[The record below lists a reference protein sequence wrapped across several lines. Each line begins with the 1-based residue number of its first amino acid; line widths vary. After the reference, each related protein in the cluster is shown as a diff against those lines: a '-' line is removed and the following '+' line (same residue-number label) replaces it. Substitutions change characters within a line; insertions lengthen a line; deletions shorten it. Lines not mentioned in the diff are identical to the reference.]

1 VMLDALNQA
10 PTFYTIW
17 IGNND
22 ILLYAIDGGDPTVS
36 GESVTPTM
44 MFTGAYVLL
53 IGNLKSTSPNA
64 KGVLVNIPDAT
75 TIPYFTTV
83 PFDAVPLTAAQ
94 ASALMLGL
102 FTTYN
107 VLVQGQVAAPT
118 CTITQEEADRR
129 KVNFKEGQ
137 NPVLILDETLTD
149 LSPCLG
155 VNPLTASMRQTTA
168 EDYIVLPTASKLGT
182 DAGGGLLWGVSAP
195 LPDADV
201 LLESEVDQIEVART
215 AYNAHIKGI
224 ADVEPNLVLFDAA
237 SLLEE
242 LNESGISYGSGGISS
257 TFVQGGAFSADGVH
271 PTARGYAV
279 IANEIMKVI
288 ETKFDARL
296 PPVNPSDYSTVFFQ

>member
-1 VMLDALNQA
+1 
-10 PTFYTIW
+10 
-17 IGNND
+17 
-22 ILLYAIDGGDPTVS
+22 
-36 GESVTPTM
+36 
-44 MFTGAYVLL
+44 
-53 IGNLKSTSPNA
+53 
-64 KGVLVNIPDAT
+64 
-75 TIPYFTTV
+75 
-83 PFDAVPLTAAQ
+83 LTAAQ
-94 ASALMLGL
+94 ASALMSGL
-102 FTTYN
+102 FNTYN
-107 VLVQGQVAAPT
+107 ALVQGQVTSMT

-149 LSPCLG
+149 LTPCLG
-155 VNPLTASMRQTTA
+155 VNPFTASMRQTTA
-168 EDYIVLPTASKLGT
+168 KDFIVLPTASKLGT

-224 ADVEPNLVLFDAA
+224 VDVEPNLVLFDAA
-237 SLLEE
+237 GLLEE

-288 ETKFDARL
+288 EDSFGAEL
-296 PPVNPSDYSTVFFQ
+296 PPVNPSDYSTVFYQK